1 MRFAQPKRAG
11 VKRAEKQE
19 IRKTRQKAVRIQSEK
34 YSKNSP
40 AGITNDEGGRRD
52 DDSGKDLFCSGG
64 VYPTSSL
71 CKLVF

>member
-1 MRFAQPKRAG
+1 MQG
-11 VKRAEKQE
+11 
-19 IRKTRQKAVRIQSEK
+19 IRKNQRIRKNTDRNSRNTVRIQSEK
-34 YSKNSP
+34 YIKYSP
-40 AGITNDEGGRRD
+40 ERIINDEGGGSD